1 MDVRNACFPL
11 LIIEVI
17 DQYYQHSLL
26 ATNCISMVARRPAQI
41 TVIKRLFVSL
51 LKMSSVSLLNLT
63 VNYTLAIDLSSSFST
78 LAADNQV
85 LVQVIHKG
93 DCPNMN
99 YPRFWVDEKRNRVY
113 TYGGIYSYSNPWPS
127 PASTPLEELWTF
139 EPSGDTGTWVNID
152 QSFNMVWNSLTRPSE
167 GAATFGSIGGFNLGG
182 YHTSRSSQKT
192 NIGGTIP
199 SPGLQFYNFTDLS
212 WTNNSALGYSD
223 DGTSSF
229 STITWVPTWGP
240 AGLLVA
246 VGGESNPNL
255 ADEYSGLSFV
265 PLNNISIFEPLT
277 QTWYR
282 QTATGDIP
290 QQRVRACMVSVGS
303 SDNSTHGKYSVEMT
317 HTLALRQK
325 PTST

>member
-11 LIIEVI
+11 LIIEAI
-17 DQYYQHSLL
+17 DQCCQPSLL
-26 ATNCISMVARRPAQI
+26 ATNCISMAARRPTQI
-41 TVIKRLFVSL
+41 TVVKKFVSL
-51 LKMSSVSLLNLT
+51 FKMSSVLLLNVT

-99 YPRFWVDEKRNRVY
+99 VPRFWVDEKRNRVY
-113 TYGGIYSYSNPWPS
+113 TYGGEYSYLNPWVG
-127 PASTPLEELWTF
+127 PASIPLEELWTF
-139 EPSGDTGTWVNID
+139 EPSGDSGTWVNID
-152 QSFNMVWNSLTRPSE
+152 QSFSIVWNSLTRPSE

-182 YHTSRSSQKT
+182 YHNSRSSQKT

-246 VGGESNPNL
+246 VGGESDFNL
-255 ADEYSGLSFV
+255 ADNSGASYV
-265 PLNNISIFEPLT
+265 PMNNISVFEPLT

-290 QQRVRACMVSVGS
+290 QQRGQACMVSVGS
-303 SDNSTHGKYSVEMT
+303 SNNSTHGKYSVEMT
-317 HTLALRQK
+317 HTLALHQK
-325 PTST
+325 LTST